1 MLFDVSAY
9 ICVATLCVM
18 PLLQENE
25 PLSQTRRCWVR
36 PSDLY
41 RVKALKRVLAR
52 PTVRPKMEQKELGL
66 PALADLLPIWWRPG
80 QRGP

>member
-1 MLFDVSAY
+1 MLFGVSAY
-9 ICVATLCVM
+9 ICVATLCAM

-25 PLSQTRRCWVR
+25 PLSQNRRCWVR
-36 PSDLY
+36 TSDLC

-66 PALADLLPIWWRPG
+66 PALADLLPAGWRAG
-80 QRGP
+80 QR